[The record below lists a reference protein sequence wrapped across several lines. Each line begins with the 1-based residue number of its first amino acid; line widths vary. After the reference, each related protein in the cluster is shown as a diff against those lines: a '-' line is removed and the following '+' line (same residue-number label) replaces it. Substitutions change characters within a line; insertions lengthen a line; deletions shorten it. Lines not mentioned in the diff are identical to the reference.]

1 MRRFVSSSTKA
12 AVKALDT
19 VTFFLTD
26 DTAPDEIQ
34 TIGLNPTKFF
44 VGGASKR
51 GWTTWSTASVDS
63 RQATSCKKRKNKQN
77 IIPFNFQ
84 QCLSFSVCKKITTT
98 WFQSDWSPPN
108 CHGRAKLHREPPAP
122 LEVAGRLDISVRGLL
137 ETEPDHLSGRP
148 QDAGEC

>member
-1 MRRFVSSSTKA
+1 MKALVGTQNQERALAVAFSLIQTSRRFVSSSTKA

-84 QCLSFSVCKKITTT
+84 QCLFVIFTVDCAKK
-98 WFQSDWSPPN
+98 
-108 CHGRAKLHREPPAP
+108 
-122 LEVAGRLDISVRGLL
+122 
-137 ETEPDHLSGRP
+137 
-148 QDAGEC
+148 